1 MNITITKSDK
11 PEKKYMALVNN
22 KKVHFGAK
30 GYSDFTK
37 HKDEERKQRYIN
49 RHKQNE
55 NFTKSGID
63 TPGFYSRWVL
73 WEEPTLKESINK
85 LNKKYKDINFK
96 LK

>member
-85 LNKKYKDINFK
+85 LNKKYKDINFQ